1 MGTIRWQPMSS
12 IWTNNP
18 AGTIVVGSSGSGK
31 ALLAEEL
38 IPTPNGYTRN
48 GDLKVGDYVFD
59 RHGKLTK
66 VLGVY
71 PQGMKDVYRVYFGD
85 GRYLD
90 CCKDHLF
97 SFYTRKQVDNY
108 IHNVYKTP
116 PNFTTKSV
124 VELAKL
130 VDSGGRGYYIPNNTE
145 VERDSKNYFLH
156 PYVLGVLLGDGCLTI
171 PQLTISGN
179 DSFIVEKVS
188 SLLNVENNIK
198 RSSIHTYSWN
208 FIDLDRTIHGTGNKL
223 VSTRDAL
230 REIPWLI
237 NAHSYEK
244 FIPEIYK
251 FGSVEQRVDLLRGLL
266 DTDGHVS
273 AKNRLSFTSTSK
285 RLIDDIRE
293 VLWSL
298 GISSGVSIDD
308 RVGGQHKHICYQL
321 SIQCSDAKKRELLTL
336 PRKLNKITN
345 LDRTR
350 VAQYEFLKI
359 TKIEKLDK
367 QEEMVCIYVDNGE
380 HLYQASKM
388 HIVTH
393 NTVFLLSTL
402 ANTLSLRQRVLA
414 IDPKN
419 DLVKIQNVYPN
430 VKIVDINN
438 IRDGAL
444 NPFTFLK
451 DIDTSVILSIIEL
464 ICGKLST
471 DEERAVT
478 PIIQDFVTRFKR
490 DGNYVDMQDV
500 AEYLFSRDNSFASN
514 LGARLKAV
522 SDSKYGKLLF
532 TREENVE
539 PLELSLTDSFVISLH
554 GMDLPDHTVSVENY
568 TASQRF
574 TSAIVYLLSSKLLE
588 ILSSN
593 NKIPT
598 VFCCDEAH
606 LLFGNKAMSAIIDRF
621 LVIGRSLGFATILAS
636 QGVSHFPKGIANH
649 IATKFIFKSSMEEA
663 GLFLSKFD
671 TTQLGDNPIDREAIV
686 GMVSSKFVAGDVFMI
701 DKNNNSGFVHI
712 VPNYPLHMLSSNPLD
727 KLNNDKD

>member
-31 ALLAEEL
+31 ALLADEL
-38 IPTPNGYTRN
+38 IPTPQGYTRN

-59 RHGKLTK
+59 RHGKLTR

-71 PQGMKDVYRVYFGD
+71 PQGEKDVYRVHFSD

-90 CCKDHLF
+90 CCKDHLI
-97 SFYTRKQVDNY
+97 SFYTEKQVNRY
-108 IHNVYKTP
+108 THHLYRNIPK
-116 PNFTTKSV
+116 FTTKSV
-124 VELAKL
+124 LDLSKL
-130 VDSGGRGYYIPNNTE
+130 VTSGGNGYYIPNNDSI
-145 VERDSKNYFLH
+145 ERDSKNYSLH

-171 PQLTISGN
+171 PQLTISSN

-188 SLLNVENNIK
+188 SLLNVENNLK
-198 RSSIHTYSWN
+198 RSSTHTYSWN
-208 FIDLDRTIHGTGNKL
+208 FVDLNRTMCGTGNKL
-223 VSTRDAL
+223 VPTADVL
-230 REIPWLI
+230 REVPELI
-237 NAHSYEK
+237 NTHSYEK

-251 FGSVEQRVDLLRGLL
+251 FGSIEQRTDLLRGLL
-266 DTDGHVS
+266 DTDGCVNK
-273 AKNRLSFTSTSK
+273 KNRLSFTSTSK

-298 GISSGVSIDD
+298 GISSGLSIDN
-308 RVGGQHKHICYQL
+308 RVGGQHKHICYQI
-321 SIQCSDAKKRELLTL
+321 SIQCSDDRKKKLLTL
-336 PRKLNKITN
+336 PRKLERIAD
-345 LDRTR
+345 LHRERTTR
-350 VAQYEFLKI
+350 YEFLKI
-359 TKIEKLDK
+359 SGVEKLDK
-367 QEEMVCIYVDNGE
+367 SEEMVCIYVDNEE

-393 NTVFLLSTL
+393 NTIFLLSTL

>member
-18 AGTIVVGSSGSGK
+18 AGTIVVGGSGSGK
-31 ALLAEEL
+31 ALPADEL
-38 IPTPNGYTRN
+38 IPTPSGYKRN
-48 GDLKVGDYVFD
+48 GNLTVGDYVFD
-59 RHGKLTK
+59 RHGKPTK

-71 PQGMKDVYRVYFGD
+71 PQGKKEVYRIHLKD

-90 CCKDHLF
+90 CCKDHLV
-97 SFYTRKQVDNY
+97 SFYTSKQVELY
-108 IHNVYKTP
+108 RHNLYRTVPK
-116 PNFTTKSV
+116 FRTKSV
-124 VELAKL
+124 LELSKL
-130 VDSGGRGYYIPNNTE
+130 LDTGSYYIPNNSG
-145 VERDSKNYFLH
+145 VERESKCYSLH
-156 PYVLGVLLGDGCLTI
+156 PYVLGVLLGDGCLTER
-171 PQLTISGN
+171 QLTISSN

-188 SLLNVENNIK
+188 SLLDVENTVKKPSTHN
-198 RSSIHTYSWN
+198 YSWA
-208 FIDLDRTIHGTGNKL
+208 FIDTDRTMCGKGNKL
-223 VSTRDAL
+223 VPTRYVL
-230 REIPWLI
+230 REVPELI

-251 FGSVEQRVDLLRGLL
+251 FGSVEQRMELIRGLL
-266 DTDGHVS
+266 DTDGYLGK
-273 AKNRLSFTSTSK
+273 KNRLSFTSTSK

-298 GISSGVSIDD
+298 GINSGVSVDD
-308 RVGGQHKHICYQL
+308 RVGGQHKHICYQI
-321 SIQCSDAKKRELLTL
+321 SIQCSDDRKRELLTL
-336 PRKLNKITN
+336 PRKLNKIAH
-345 LDRTR
+345 LHRRTIR
-350 VAQYEFLKI
+350 HDFLKI
-359 TKIEKLDK
+359 TSIEKLNTQK
-367 QEEMVCIYVDNGE
+367 EMVCIYVDNDE

-388 HIVTH
+388 YVVTH

-701 DKNNNSGFVHI
+701 DKNNNSGFVHV
-712 VPNYPLHMLSSNPLD
+712 VPNYPLHVLSSNPLD
-727 KLNNDKD
+727 KLNNAKD

>member
-18 AGTIVVGSSGSGK
+18 AGTIVVGASSSGK

-38 IPTPNGYTRN
+38 IPTPHGYIRN
-48 GDLKVGDYVFD
+48 GDLEVGDCVFD
-59 RHGKLTK
+59 RYGKPTK

-71 PQGMKDVYRVYFGD
+71 PQGKKDVYRVHLSD

-90 CCKDHLF
+90 CCKDHLV
-97 SFYTRKQVDNY
+97 SFYTKKQVEMYRYNLY
-108 IHNVYKTP
+108 RKI
-116 PNFTTKSV
+116 PNFTVKPV
-124 VELAKL
+124 IELSEL
-130 VDSGGRGYYIPNNTE
+130 LSTGEYYIPNNHGI
-145 VERDSKNYFLH
+145 ERNNKNYSLH
-156 PYVLGVLLGDGCLTI
+156 PYVLGVLLGDGCLTV
-171 PQLTISGN
+171 PQLTISSN

-188 SLLNVENNIK
+188 SLLGVENTIK
-198 RSSIHTYSWN
+198 RNSIHNYNWT
-208 FIDLDRTIHGTGNKL
+208 FVDLDRTMRGTGNKL
-223 VSTRDAL
+223 ILTKHVLS
-230 REIPWLI
+230 EVPELI
-237 NAHSYEK
+237 DTHSYEK

-251 FGSVEQRVDLLRGLL
+251 FGSVEQRIELIRGLL
-266 DTDGHVS
+266 DTDGSVG
-273 AKNRLSFTSTSK
+273 KGNRLSFTSTSK

-308 RVGGQHKHICYQL
+308 KVGEQHNHICYQI
-321 SIQCSDAKKRELLTL
+321 SIQCSEDRKRELLTL
-336 PRKLNKITN
+336 PRKLSKIQT
-345 LDRTR
+345 LGRERLRHYD
-350 VAQYEFLKI
+350 FLKI
-359 TKIEKLDK
+359 TKVEKLDK
-367 QEEMVCIYVDNGE
+367 QEEMVCIYVDNEE

-402 ANTLSLRQRVLA
+402 ANALSLRQRVLV

-419 DLVKIQNVYPN
+419 DLIKIHNIYPN
-430 VKIVDINN
+430 VKIIDINN
-438 IRDGAL
+438 IREGAL

-451 DIDTSVILSIIEL
+451 NIDTSVILSIIEL

-490 DGNYVDMQDV
+490 DGSYVDMQDV

-514 LGARLKAV
+514 LGSRLKSV

-554 GMDLPDHTVSVENY
+554 GMDLPDQTVSVENY
-568 TASQRF
+568 TATQRF

-588 ILSSN
+588 ILSST

-598 VFCCDEAH
+598 IFCCDEAH

-649 IATKFIFKSSMEEA
+649 MATKFIFKSSMEEA